1 MQRGL
6 SKKLM
11 EGVPQLNSDMSV
23 TVTAHDGSIAHVIPS
38 SALAQG
44 GIGYL
49 YERIVG
55 LHYERIGYSVEY
67 RCHLG
72 FRDRGV
78 DLVARNEMECRFIQC
93 KFTLR
98 SMSPSKVE
106 SLLFA
111 ASAFVQENLEQ
122 RKNHFDLAVPSKEAA
137 FPARRQT
144 AQRAFFRY
152 NATQHQVQLN
162 IVEVPIEVPELL
174 LGEANENAT

>member
-11 EGVPQLNSDMSV
+11 KGVPQLNSDMSV
-23 TVTAHDGSIAHVIPS
+23 TVTANDGSIIHVIPS
-38 SALAQG
+38 SALARG

-72 FRDRGV
+72 FMDRGV
-78 DLVARNEMECRFIQC
+78 DLVAKNETECHFIQC
-93 KFTLR
+93 KFTLK
-98 SMSPSKVE
+98 SMSRAKVE

-111 ASAFVQENLEQ
+111 ASAFVQKNLEPIS
-122 RKNHFDLAVPSKEAA
+122 NHFDLVVPSKETA
-137 FPARRQT
+137 FPERRQT

-152 NATQHQVQLN
+152 NTTQRQVRLN

-174 LGEANENAT
+174 LGGTNENAT